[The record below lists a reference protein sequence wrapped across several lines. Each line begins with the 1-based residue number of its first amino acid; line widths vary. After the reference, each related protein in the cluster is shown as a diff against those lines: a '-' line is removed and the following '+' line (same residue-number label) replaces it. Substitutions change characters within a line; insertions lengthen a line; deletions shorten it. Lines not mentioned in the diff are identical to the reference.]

1 MQYAPT
7 ETANAALAIVIN
19 LLDALKDKG
28 LLEENERS
36 TVLAHAMNDLK
47 ANTTGNNDA
56 RRVINEIRQTRY
68 GRR

>member
-28 LLEENERS
+28 LLEENECS
-36 TVLAHAMNDLK
+36 TVLSHAVDDHK
-47 ANTTGNNDA
+47 ANTTSNA
-56 RRVINEIRQTRY
+56 AYRRVIASIVHARY
-68 GRR
+68 GE

>member
-36 TVLAHAMNDLK
+36 TVLSHAMNDLK
-47 ANTTGNNDA
+47 ANTKGNNDA
-56 RRVINEIRQTRY
+56 RRVINEIRQARY
-68 GRR
+68 GR